1 MSDRGVTRTTEG
13 LNMKSNAEK
22 TGEYK
27 NKRDVW
33 SINTKPYKEAH
44 FAVFPEEIPMNCI
57 KAGSPKDGVVLDPFA
72 GSGTTLKVALV
83 LGRKAIGI
91 DINTEYLDLCIK
103 RCNEIQNI
111 LI

>member
-1 MSDRGVTRTTEG
+1 
-13 LNMKSNAEK
+13 
-22 TGEYK
+22 
-27 NKRDVW
+27 
-33 SINTKPYKEAH
+33 
-44 FAVFPEEIPMNCI
+44 MNCI
-57 KAGSPKDGVVLDPFA
+57 KAGSPEDGVVLDPFV
-72 GSGTTLKVALV
+72 GSGTTLKVARQ